1 MRYCGQISFQYL
13 FSLSFCHVLCRAKI
27 TQQVQKCINV
37 APENLLSDDTKV
49 LERKVNKCWQSP
61 CCWSLLN
68 RSEINGLGASIHRK
82 EGDIIMVDGLMN
94 FFVSIVKVLCFYGVQ
109 LVPRIVSRETRQ
121 LLIPAYGIT
130 YQDINNSLGEKPN
143 DCFLGSLCWKIPKKN
158 LIFIVTSRR

>member
-1 MRYCGQISFQYL
+1 M
-13 FSLSFCHVLCRAKI
+13 LCRAKI
-27 TQQVQKCINV
+27 TQQVQKCTNV
-37 APENLLSDDTKV
+37 APENLLSDDTNV
-49 LERKVNKCWQSP
+49 ERKVNKCWQSP
-61 CCWSLLN
+61 CCWSCSLLN

-130 YQDINNSLGEKPN
+130 YQDINNSLGENPN
-143 DCFLGSLCWKIPKKN
+143 DCFLGFFLWSFLSFRKK
-158 LIFIVTSRR
+158 TSEFKKMDRNF